1 MAGEEGGWG
10 WATLVSSACGNSF
23 FCQNPAIFL
32 PFLTENSC
40 SCASS
45 TASLRPRRGR
55 RRISGRGCAVALI
68 EALMKPKSCAA
79 VQKRD
84 KILPFQSLK
93 KGQHQKEPVL
103 AGTPLPP
110 PPPATESHQLRHLRP
125 HQRLPCSRSRPVHPR
140 SQPQP
145 QRRPIRSC
153 SRQPP
158 PSVYLTTRSRQRM
171 RSTPPRT
178 RSEGHSPN
186 HSQLLGIFLFLSCCR
201 RAWSLPLLIGREG
214 DCASASGD
222 SQVVVPLQQPPAAR
236 LQPGWI

>member
-32 PFLTENSC
+32 PFLSENSC

-45 TASLRPRRGR
+45 TASLRSRRGR

-68 EALMKPKSCAA
+68 EALMKPKSGAA

-103 AGTPLPP
+103 AGTPPP
-110 PPPATESHQLRHLRP
+110 PSSPATESHQLPHLRP
-125 HQRLPCSRSRPVHPR
+125 HQQLPCSKSTRMHPGSQLQPPPRP
-140 SQPQP
+140 S
-145 QRRPIRSC
+145 RSC
-153 SRQPP
+153 PWQPP
-158 PSVYLTTRSRQRM
+158 PSRQ
-171 RSTPPRT
+171 
-178 RSEGHSPN
+178 
-186 HSQLLGIFLFLSCCR
+186 FLSR
-201 RAWSLPLLIGREG
+201 
-214 DCASASGD
+214 
-222 SQVVVPLQQPPAAR
+222 
-236 LQPGWI
+236 